1 MKTSLGYF
9 SLIMIYILLIGCSQH
24 VKPQKFPPD
33 PRVLKSFRSNVP
45 LQVLVPKN
53 AETKYLIELSG
64 EEQTEY
70 TNLHVD
76 LNDVYKNVKELIEEV
91 LVKQGVPLSSNSE
104 KYLKF
109 IISKIWRER
118 WASGWI
124 IAVFLDFDI
133 ETGAGYR
140 KHYRV
145 EDHLSMNISR
155 DLGGTTKRAV
165 EEIFQDG
172 EIIAYIELQ

>member
-1 MKTSLGYF
+1 MKTNLGYF
-9 SLIMIYILLIGCSQH
+9 PLIMIYILLIGCSQS

-33 PRVLKSFRSNVP
+33 PRVLKPLSSNVP

-53 AETKYLIELSG
+53 AEAKYLIELSG
-64 EEQTEY
+64 QEQTEF
-70 TNLHVD
+70 TNLYVD

-91 LVKQGVPLSSNSE
+91 LVKQGVPLSSSSK

-109 IISKIWRER
+109 TINKIWRER
-118 WASGWI
+118 WASGLI
-124 IAVFLDFDI
+124 FAVFLDFDI

-145 EDHLSMNISR
+145 EDHLSATISR

-172 EIIAYIELQ
+172 EIIAYIEMQ